1 MYLLFQEISI
11 GPITVR
17 KEHLLTRFDRLYVV
31 VYKDE
36 ICVGIVSSVPSII
49 VNLSEV
55 LSIRNEFHVF
65 LIEILSNIV
74 IVVKDFVHYVES
86 LLRCLLI
93 KLFIR
98 FVVVLI
104 DVISVAECAF
114 VLEHVN
120 SS

>member
-1 MYLLFQEISI
+1 M
-11 GPITVR
+11 
-17 KEHLLTRFDRLYVV
+17 TRFDRLYVV